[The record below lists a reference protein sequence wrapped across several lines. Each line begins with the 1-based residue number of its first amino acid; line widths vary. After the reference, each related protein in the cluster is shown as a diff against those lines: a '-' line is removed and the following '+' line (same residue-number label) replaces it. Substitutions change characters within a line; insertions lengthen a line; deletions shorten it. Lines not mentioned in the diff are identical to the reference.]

1 MRKEFLAGRPFEV
14 VHRAFELR
22 RNGFTDSEIAQA
34 AFLEALALYGD
45 WAKRNAS
52 PEFAV
57 PFLARDLSAGLRF
70 LETGSYIEEDPDE
83 ESEIERLRSEVKAL
97 REEIASR
104 FPKARPFDE
113 AALDLFPEG
122 ESK

>member
-1 MRKEFLAGRPFEV
+1 MGKDFLAGRPFEV

-22 RNGFTDSEIAQA
+22 RSGFRDAEIAQA
-34 AFLEALALYGD
+34 AFAEALALYGD
-45 WAKRNAS
+45 WAERNAS

-57 PFLARDLSAGLRF
+57 PFLLRDLSAGLLH
-70 LETGSYIEEDPDE
+70 LETGSYIEEDPEE
-83 ESEIERLRSEVKAL
+83 ESEIERLRSEIKAL
-97 REEIASR
+97 REEIAGLL
-104 FPKARPFDE
+104 PKARPIDR